1 MYEMKIKELL
11 DAGYIEI
18 RDHDPFDYLPIKKG
32 IVASS
37 SKVPKLSG
45 EGVKGQILQ
54 LDDMAPLYLE
64 SKRNARK
71 ILGVTK
77 LYQTTKDYTKK
88 HEKALCDFLLQKM
101 TTEYPSKFRLTKES
115 DDVWMLST
123 WTGDAIEWHPET
135 LKLYNPRYHSLTDAL
150 CCQIQ
155 EDVMMMTSVN
165 GVVVATMIHLHNVNG
180 WAANTHIGKSF
191 EEIHA
196 DVRNRDEKLVV
207 KRPNDFGNVFC
218 SVAESFERIGAIS
231 FRGAGILCRHPE
243 DIALAETLDRFDI
256 HEPRAIMRFER
267 QTVTGIPSHNSFV
280 FTIKTYMADVFK
292 PERREQ
298 MRQAFSNI
306 DENAYSRWYLDENAE
321 AIKGLLGLC
330 TEKDIDQFLIDNSSL
345 MDKLD

>member
-1 MYEMKIKELL
+1 MYEIKIKELL

-18 RDHDPFDYLPIKKG
+18 RDHDPFDYLPIRKG
-32 IVASS
+32 IGPST

-54 LDDMAPLYLE
+54 LDNMAPLYIE

-77 LYQTTKDYTKK
+77 LYQTTQDYTKQ
-88 HEKALCDFLLQKM
+88 HEKTLCNFLIDKM
-101 TTEYPSKFRLTKES
+101 IKEYPDKFNLIKDN

-155 EDVMMMTSVN
+155 EDVVMMTSVN
-165 GVVVATMIHLHNVNG
+165 GVVVATMIHLHHPNG
-180 WAANTHIGKSF
+180 WAADTHIGKSF
-191 EEIHA
+191 EETHA
-196 DVRNRDEKLVV
+196 DVKHRDEKLVV
-207 KRPNDFGNVFC
+207 KRPNDFANVFC
-218 SVAESFERIGAIS
+218 SVAESFERVGAIS

-243 DIALAETLDRFDI
+243 DVGLMSTIDDFDSRK
-256 HEPRAIMRFER
+256 PRTIMRFER
-267 QTVTGIPSHNSFV
+267 QTVTGIPSHNSFI
-280 FTIKTYMADVFK
+280 FTIKTYCTDVFK
-292 PERREQ
+292 PERRDQ

-306 DENAYSRWYLDENAE
+306 DENVYSRWYLDENAE
-321 AIKGLLGLC
+321 AIKELLGLC
-330 TEKDIDQFLIDNSSL
+330 TEKDTDQFLIDNASL
-345 MDKLD
+345 MSKLD

>member
-1 MYEMKIKELL
+1 MYEKKIQELL
-11 DAGYIEI
+11 DAGYIEV
-18 RDHDPFDYLPIKKG
+18 RDNDPLDYLPIRNG
-32 IVASS
+32 IGPST

-54 LDDMAPLYLE
+54 LDDMAPLYIE
-64 SKRNARK
+64 SKRSARK
-71 ILGVTK
+71 ILGVTR
-77 LYQTTKDYTKK
+77 LYQKTSDYTKK
-88 HEKALCDFLLQKM
+88 HEKALCDFLLEKM
-101 TTEYPSKFRLTKES
+101 TTEYPSKFKLTKET
-115 DDVWMLST
+115 DIWMLTT

-135 LKLYNPRYHSLTDAL
+135 LKLYNPQYHSLTDAL

-155 EDVMMMTSVN
+155 EDVVMMTSVN

-191 EEIHA
+191 EDIHA
-196 DVRNRDEKLVV
+196 DVRNRDDKLVV
-207 KRPNDFGNVFC
+207 KRPKDFASVFC
-218 SVAESFERIGAIS
+218 SVADSFERIGAIS

-243 DIALAETLDRFDI
+243 DVALTGILDQFNRRQ
-256 HEPRAIMRFER
+256 PRAIMRFER
-267 QTVTGIPSHNSFV
+267 QTVTGLPSHNSFI

-330 TEKDIDQFLIDNSSL
+330 TEKDVDQFLIDNSSL
-345 MDKLD
+345 IDKLD